1 MPEQLNEP
9 WWVDVIKAFPVVNL
23 VLGAFA
29 YLTDCNR
36 IPDESWSLLEGLDVL
51 VLDALR
57 HRPHP
62 THFSVVQSLTAI
74 ACLGCLYTFGVES
87 CLHVATASATFVY
100 CSLGEWA
107 LAPCEEC

>member
-1 MPEQLNEP
+1 MTLE
-9 WWVDVIKAFPVVNL
+9 F
-23 VLGAFA
+23 FA
-29 YLTDCNR
+29 SHT
-36 IPDESWSLLEGLDVL
+36 
-51 VLDALR
+51 ALFR
-57 HRPHP
+57 
-62 THFSVVQSLTAI
+62 FSVVQSLTAI